1 MNNPASGIPTG
12 APTGLANAAKAQAAL
27 NEDIAKFQ
35 AAMPKPAVRPVLAAI
50 SAVMGEVGSVKK
62 EGFNEFHRYNYAA
75 AADVMHALQ
84 PLLAKNGLTIVQHQ
98 AALEFIQDGAAMAIR
113 YEFHLYHSSG
123 DKLDIVPVHTGVAA
137 AKTKTGSPDDKAA
150 NKCHTAARKYFLL
163 SLFQIPTGD
172 YADPD
177 ADGDVPQVQK
187 PKAPTKEAVNKELER
202 VAPKK
207 PAGGSIALN
216 MPGGEATYHGTMTAY
231 LDAFDTALN
240 SADDQLAFF
249 DLNSSTLGELQAKA
263 VAAKTKPGDAIVTRI
278 TEIHARIHALTSDEF
293 NPLKGA

>member
-1 MNNPASGIPTG
+1 MSEYAEAVS
-12 APTGLANAAKAQAAL
+12 NAVTQTRTA
-27 NEDIAKFQ
+27 DIAKGKMMAGTVSQ
-35 AAMPKPAVRPVLAAI
+35 RPVLAAI

-84 PLLAKNGLTIVQHQ
+84 PLLAKHGLTIVQHQ
-98 AALEFIQDGAAMAIR
+98 KEIQFIQDGAAMAIP

-123 DKLDIVPVHTGVAA
+123 DKLDLVPIHTGVAA
-137 AKTKTGSPDDKAA
+137 AKTKNGAPDDKAA

-177 ADGDVPQVQK
+177 ADGDVPAGKNPTKAEVQK
-187 PKAPTKEAVNKELER
+187 ELDRTKKDAPQ
-202 VAPKK
+202 K
-207 PAGGSIALN
+207 PQDGKLTLDLG
-216 MPGGEATYHGTMTAY
+216 GGEVTYHGTMTAF

-240 SADDQLAFF
+240 SADDKIAFF
-249 DLNSSTLGELQAKA
+249 DLNSVTLGEMQAKA
-263 VAAKTKPGDAIVTRI
+263 VAAKNKAGDAIVQRI
-278 TEIHARIHALTSDEF
+278 KEIHDRIHALLTPYS
-293 NPLKGA
+293 PLRGA